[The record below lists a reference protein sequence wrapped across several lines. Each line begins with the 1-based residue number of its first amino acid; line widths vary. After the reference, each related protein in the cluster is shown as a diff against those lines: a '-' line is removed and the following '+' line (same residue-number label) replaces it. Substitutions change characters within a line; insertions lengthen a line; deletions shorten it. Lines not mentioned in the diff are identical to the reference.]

1 MNRSMKLA
9 ALAGA
14 LAVLTFGPGCGLFD
28 GYCDDC
34 NTPGSSST
42 EYQRDGL
49 PTPRDVG
56 AQLPAAFTPGATTP
70 TGPAAPMGAGVYT
83 GSTAPKQ

>member
-1 MNRSMKLA
+1 MTRSMKLA

-14 LAVLTFGPGCGLFD
+14 LAVLTVGPGCGMFD

-34 NTPGSSST
+34 NTTGSYST

-49 PTPRDVG
+49 GWMSFLRTFGFCRRPATSAFSNRPTSRRG
-56 AQLPAAFTPGATTP
+56 
-70 TGPAAPMGAGVYT
+70 
-83 GSTAPKQ
+83 

>member
-1 MNRSMKLA
+1 MPMTRSMKLA

-14 LAVLTFGPGCGLFD
+14 LAVLTVGPGCGVFD
-28 GYCDDC
+28 GFCDDC
-34 NTPGSSST
+34 DTAAHST

-56 AQLPAAFTPGATTP
+56 TQPTADFTPGA
-70 TGPAAPMGAGVYT
+70 AAPTDAGVHL
-83 GSTAPKQ
+83 GSAPR

>member
-1 MNRSMKLA
+1 MTRSMKLA

-14 LAVLTFGPGCGLFD
+14 LAVLTVGPGCGVVD

-34 NTPGSSST
+34 GDVSHST

-49 PTPRDVG
+49 PTPRD
-56 AQLPAAFTPGATTP
+56 AAVQQQPPVDFTPGA
-70 TGPAAPMGAGVYT
+70 AAPTDAGVYP
-83 GSTAPKQ
+83 GSAPKQ

>member
-1 MNRSMKLA
+1 MTRSMKLA

-14 LAVLTFGPGCGLFD
+14 LAVLTVGPGCGMFD

-34 NTPGSSST
+34 DTTGSYST
-42 EYQRDGL
+42 EYQRDGI

-56 AQLPAAFTPGATTP
+56 GQPPTNFSPGATTT
-70 TGPAAPMGAGVYT
+70 TGAAPAGAGVYT
-83 GSTAPKQ
+83 GSTTPRQ

>member
-1 MNRSMKLA
+1 MTRSMKLA

-14 LAVLTFGPGCGLFD
+14 LAVLTVGPGCGVFD

-34 NTPGSSST
+34 TDASHST

-56 AQLPAAFTPGATTP
+56 TQPAVDFSPGA
-70 TGPAAPMGAGVYT
+70 AAPAGAPAGAGTYQD
-83 GSTAPKQ
+83 STPR

>member
-1 MNRSMKLA
+1 MTRSMKLA

-14 LAVLTFGPGCGLFD
+14 LTILTVGPGCGMFD

-34 NTPGSSST
+34 DTGSHSA

-56 AQLPAAFTPGATTP
+56 AQPPSDFTPGAS
-70 TGPAAPMGAGVYT
+70 APMGAGVYP
-83 GSTAPKQ
+83 GSAPK